1 MFKNL
6 FSIEGKTALVT
17 GGSRG
22 IGEMIAAGFVANGAK
37 VYISS
42 RKAAA
47 CEATAKRLSETLGG
61 TCIALPGDLSQL
73 SGIEAVAKE
82 LAAREERCTF
92 SSTMPASRGARRS
105 TSFRKAV
112 GTR

>member
-1 MFKNL
+1 MRDI

-22 IGEMIAAGFVANGAK
+22 IGEMIAGGFLAHGAK

-42 RKAAA
+42 RKADA
-47 CEATAKRLSETLGG
+47 CEATAARLVDEFGG
-61 TCIALPGDLSQL
+61 ECISLPGDVGNMAGVTALAS
-73 SGIEAVAKE
+73 E
-82 LAAREERCTF
+82 LGPAR
-92 SSTMPASRGARRS
+92 AGS
-105 TSFRKAV
+105 TSWSTTPGRPGAPRWTSSPNRA